1 MLLSVIIPMYNEE
14 NNVIGTAQAL
24 LDCLRKADIDFEIIL
39 SDDGSTDA
47 TAEKAASIAA
57 NNPEI
62 RLIRYETNHGKGYS
76 VRLGMLESLGEY
88 AIFTDCD
95 LAYGT
100 DVILDVLSELR
111 ASDADICI
119 GSRAIHPSGY
129 SDYPWMRRLF
139 SETYIK
145 ILKRHAGFVYS
156 DSQCGIKGFSR
167 AAANAIF
174 SKCVIDGFAFDLE
187 ALILADKLGF
197 KIKEHPVRVLSHV
210 SKASKV
216 HMFRDAF
223 KMLRDVKVIKRTHAQ
238 R

>member
-14 NNVIGTAQAL
+14 NNVIGTAETL
-24 LDCLRKADIDFEIIL
+24 LDRLRKADIDFEIIL

-47 TAEKAASIAA
+47 TAEKAAFLAA
-57 NNPEI
+57 QNPEI
-62 RLIRYETNHGKGYS
+62 RLIHYETNHGKGYS
-76 VRLGMLESLGEY
+76 VRRGMLESLGDY

-100 DVILDVLSELR
+100 DVILEILNELR
-111 ASDADICI
+111 TTDAEICI
-119 GSRAIHPSGY
+119 GSRSLHPCGY
-129 SDYPWMRRLF
+129 SDYPMIRRIL

-145 ILKRHAGFVYS
+145 IIKRHAGFVYS

-174 SKCVIDGFAFDLE
+174 EKCVIDGFAFDLE
-187 ALILADKLGF
+187 ALILADILKL

-216 HMFRDAF
+216 HMFRDAV
-223 KMLRDVKVIKRTHAQ
+223 KMLRDVKVIKRTHTQ